1 MGKLF
6 GKFIRN
12 NKGLSFVE
20 LICAVAIFST
30 VMTIVGGAMVVSAN
44 SYSRGSDELGLQQ
57 EAQTTINLIS
67 NMVLDA
73 FSVSYSGGT
82 LTIENTDTTYEI
94 KLSDN
99 PDPNTHLYDL
109 LCSQKDFEIDAD
121 GNRVPKPDDS
131 DVQNIKLAENVAG
144 FSADASHFSENRNV
158 SVTLELNNA
167 SKTRTFE
174 MTYNIT
180 SRNGEKGGSA
190 AGDFAYIM
198 IDTIVLEPGDEYTFS
213 NVSNKP
219 VQWGSVNSG
228 IFVEGDDITYCGR
241 TSSDTRLT
249 SSSSGGATIKIGLG
263 EKAEKIVFRVQTQET
278 SAETGEPLA
287 YKDVTVYIRRVNKI
301 NLSGAVTNGVEKT
314 LGAEYKVDVSFAN
327 TENKN
332 LRDISHAVNGLY
344 NFREFENVTFSY
356 VYNLEDVSNI
366 VEEISRVQD
375 LNDPAAI
382 SETNCYI
389 SIKLKKDLPPGGQIT
404 IKAVA
409 TRPGMKGYQEVIG
422 TYIIDNNGAGP
433 GPGPFHIPSGGLRRG
448 ADNMDIKF
456 DSFESYKQEVGGVGE
471 IRKTWRYRP
480 MYTDA
485 YGNITYGA
493 WCNWMNTVDAGTDTL
508 KFNTI
513 ELNSLVPNL
522 DYQIQIKAE
531 IVNGDTVLWPTY
543 GVTPEEKYMST
554 CTMSHAQMLFSNYS
568 PRWDMT
574 TPLADGSVS
583 IGSISDPIELYKDT
597 EAYFRFDIG
606 GGVGNYFQERLN
618 VRVYEKEGAEWKDNG
633 NIYESQISQ
642 SDQWINGAMEYKGQ
656 YKVNF
661 RKAGV
666 FKVEFY
672 WSDGTPYTNEVTGEG
687 FIYVKVN

>member
-1 MGKLF
+1 MRKLF
-6 GKFIRN
+6 EKCIKN
-12 NKGLSFVE
+12 NKGFSFVE
-20 LICAVAIFST
+20 LICTVAIFST
-30 VMTIVGGAMVVSAN
+30 VMTVVGGAMVVSAN
-44 SYSRGSDELGLQQ
+44 NYSRGSDELALQQ
-57 EAQTTINLIS
+57 EAQTTINIIS
-67 NMVLDA
+67 NLVLDA
-73 FSVSYSGGT
+73 VNVEYEGGV
-82 LTIENTDTTYEI
+82 LTITNNNSQYEI
-94 KLSDN
+94 RQVGSELKYWQ
-99 PDPNTHLYDL
+99 T
-109 LCSQKDFEIDAD
+109 DFEPDES
-121 GNRVPKPDDS
+121 GNIVPQVIGENKL
-131 DVQNIKLAENVAG
+131 LAENVLS
-144 FSADASHFSENRNV
+144 FSADTSKFDTTKNV
-158 SVTLELNNA
+158 PITLGFESN
-167 SKTRTFE
+167 SRTFT
-174 MTYNIT
+174 MTYNVT

-190 AGDFAYIM
+190 AGEFAYIM

-219 VQWGSVNSG
+219 VQWGSVNGG
-228 IFVEGDDITYCGR
+228 IFVEGDDIASCGR
-241 TSSDTRLT
+241 TSNDTRLT
-249 SSSSGGATIKIGLG
+249 TSNESGATLKIGLG

-278 SAETGEPLA
+278 STETGEPLA

-301 NLSGAVTNGVEKT
+301 DLSGSVTNGVAEKT

-327 TENKN
+327 VENKN
-332 LRDISHAVNGLY
+332 LRDIYHAVNGLY
-344 NFREFENVTFSY
+344 AFTEFENVTFSY

-382 SETNCYI
+382 SETNCNI
-389 SIKLKKDLPPGGQIT
+389 KIKLKKDLPPGGQIT

-433 GPGPFHIPSGGLRRG
+433 GPFHIPSGGLRRG
-448 ADNMDIKF
+448 ADNMQISF

-471 IRKTWRYRP
+471 ILKTWRYRP

-485 YGNITYGA
+485 YGNITYGD
-493 WCNWMNTVDAGTDTL
+493 WCAWMNTVDAGTNNL
-508 KFNTI
+508 KFNAS

-543 GVTPEEKYMST
+543 GVTPEETYMTT
-554 CTMSHAQMLFSNYS
+554 CTISHAQMLFSNYS
-568 PRWDMT
+568 PKWDET
-574 TPLADGSVS
+574 IPLADGSVS
-583 IGSISDPIELYKDT
+583 IGSIASPIELYKDT
-597 EAYFRFDIG
+597 ETFFRFDVG
-606 GGVGNYFQERLN
+606 GGVGDYFQKNLN

-633 NIYESQISQ
+633 NSYESQISQ
-642 SDQWINGAMEYKGQ
+642 NDQWINGAMEYKGQ

-661 RKAGV
+661 RKAGD

-672 WSDGTPYTNEVTGEG
+672 WVNESGEFVYPYTNAVTGEG